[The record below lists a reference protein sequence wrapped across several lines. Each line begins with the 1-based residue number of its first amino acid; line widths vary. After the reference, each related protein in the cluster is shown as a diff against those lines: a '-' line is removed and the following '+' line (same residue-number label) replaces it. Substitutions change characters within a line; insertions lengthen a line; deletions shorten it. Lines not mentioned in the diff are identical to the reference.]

1 MKKFGKKTEK
11 TSAGASSVVKKVITL
26 ILCFFCSVFLTAETY
41 ALLTHIIPYVSIV
54 MFQATGISVAEGLTF
69 AEFSVGDTIVLC
81 MMWLLPC
88 LCGIAMVSAAQW
100 KLICFVVRK
109 MARMIRNA
117 FFCRSVPAE
126 ENQTETKEKSI

>member
-1 MKKFGKKTEK
+1 
-11 TSAGASSVVKKVITL
+11 
-26 ILCFFCSVFLTAETY
+26 
-41 ALLTHIIPYVSIV
+41 

-109 MARMIRNA
+109 MARMIWNA
-117 FFCRSVPAE
+117 FFCRPLPAE
-126 ENQTETKEKSI
+126 KTEEKSM